1 MRLPLILEELYLE
14 TVAKRLFPSGP
25 EDSKQISEEL
35 VEISSF
41 FSEVSL
47 RQRDAQVKD
56 ISDKRLLEILKAYQ
70 GPRTPRIRIRTSV
83 VQASSH

>member
-1 MRLPLILEELYLE
+1 MLEELYLE
-14 TVAKRLFPSGP
+14 VVAKRLFPSGL

-35 VEISSF
+35 VEISRF

-47 RQRDAQVKD
+47 RQRNAQVKD